1 MSGIFITLSLAS
13 EYAKNKI
20 RFNAVAPGVVD
31 TPLHKD
37 ARKDSLKTR
46 TPMGTISEPKD
57 IAEAVV
63 YLAEAGH
70 VTGEV
75 LHVDD
80 GAHVGKW

>member
-1 MSGIFITLSLAS
+1 
-13 EYAKNKI
+13 
-20 RFNAVAPGVVD
+20 
-31 TPLHKD
+31 
-37 ARKDSLKTR
+37 
-46 TPMGTISEPKD
+46 MGTISDVKD